1 MNDYERQLFNGKC
14 PYTDE
19 PCDRDIECH
28 ICEVEEAERDY
39 MTTELFERFKEE
51 TNLSEEIKRKLHDVC
66 NYMWTHDLSKIT
78 VGYTS
83 GVKFTIRKEVD
94 E

>member
-1 MNDYERQLFNGKC
+1 MNDYERQLFNDKC

-19 PCDRDIECH
+19 HCDRDIDCLK
-28 ICEVEEAERDY
+28 CEIEEAERDY
-39 MTTELFERFKEE
+39 MTNELFERFKEE

-66 NYMWTHDLSKIT
+66 NYMWTHDLLKIT